1 MSTELRAALREAVA
15 DAPPYDVDPRA
26 VVRAGVRRTRRR
38 VGAAVG
44 LGSLAAAALVV
55 ATVLSG
61 PERPAPDP
69 APAEIDRVDIDRA
82 LPLRIDPLTTTRT
95 TWRDSGPASLEY
107 DRYEGITTDGLVLR
121 ARYTNDRGHAE
132 IGLVEPATGATDWL
146 PPLPG
151 RPPEVTVVEL
161 AEDRLVLAEWMHQ
174 GRTLHLFD
182 RGTRTWQRSVVHVS
196 GSWEVH
202 LPPVIRMGPEDRVYV
217 GSTMEGESAP
227 LHWWSASLEEGG
239 QARVEPDLRG
249 VAVAWTDDAEL
260 RATWD
265 GRVVVSTP
273 AGETELSDRRPDGCD
288 EPTAFPEVAPTVL
301 WAGDRPVVTY
311 FCESGSDVPGRTTV
325 VHERHGGR
333 VVEIADAAAVA
344 ADASHVVLSGGTD
357 DGAEHP
363 GHTSTYVL
371 DLDQLT
377 LARVGEGMHDAQVAL
392 AAGLLLWNTPGPDD
406 SQDAY
411 DVVWNVA
418 RLE

>member
-1 MSTELRAALREAVA
+1 MSTELREALREAVV
-15 DAPPYDVDPRA
+15 DAPSYDVDPHA
-26 VVRAGVRRTRRR
+26 VIRAGMRRTRRR
-38 VGAAVG
+38 AAAAVG
-44 LGSLAAAALVV
+44 VVSLSAAALVV
-55 ATVLSG
+55 ATVLAG

-82 LPLRIDPLTTTRT
+82 VPLRIDPLTTVRT
-95 TWRDSGPASLEY
+95 TWRDGGRASLEY
-107 DRYEGITTDGLVLR
+107 DRYEGITADGLVLR
-121 ARYTNDRGHAE
+121 TRYTNHLGHAE
-132 IGLVEPATGATDWL
+132 IGLVDPPTGETDWL

-161 AEDRLVLAEWMHQ
+161 AEDRLVLSEWMHQ

-202 LPPVIRMGPEDRVYV
+202 VPPVIRIGPDDRVYV

-227 LHWWSASLEEGG
+227 LHWWSTALGEDG

-265 GRVVVSTP
+265 GRVVVATP
-273 AGETELSDRRPDGCD
+273 AGETEVSDRRPDGCD
-288 EPTAFPEVAPTVL
+288 EPTALPEVAPTVM

-311 FCESGSDVPGRTTV
+311 LCESGSEVPGRTTV
-325 VHERHGGR
+325 VHDLVGGR
-333 VVEIADAAAVA
+333 AVEVPDAAAVA
-344 ADASHVVLSGGTD
+344 ADDSHVVLAGGTD
-357 DGAEHP
+357 DGERP
-363 GHTSTYVL
+363 GDTSTYVL
-371 DLDQLT
+371 DVDELT
-377 LARVGEGMHDAQVAL
+377 VARVGKGGHDDQVAL
-392 AAGLLLWNTPGPDD
+392 AAGLLLWNSAGPDD

-411 DVVWNVA
+411 DVVWKVA
-418 RLE
+418 RIR